1 MTQGLGHV
9 RPMSNRLSMFMVIP
23 ILMRGSVGAITPWG
37 CVGVTLGNIN
47 WECVYPLVQYILSTS
62 TCKHE
67 YEGNSYIHPVIVNM
81 LYFEQLNN
89 VF

>member
-47 WECVYPLVQYILSTS
+47 WECVYLLAQYILSTS

-67 YEGNSYIHPVIVNM
+67 YEGNSYIHSVIVI
-81 LYFEQLNN
+81 FRTIEQYILI
-89 VF
+89 